1 MTMNIRDFHAV
12 LTRSH
17 GFNRSELYRSG
28 PSEAQFW
35 SGLNPP
41 TMGTNQACGP
51 GRAGYSTASR
61 GFTLIELMVVVG
73 ILSIVLAM
81 GIPSIARAMKKEGLR
96 KAESDLMEA
105 CSHARAQAILS
116 GLPMELAIRAE
127 GGQISVEP
135 LKNMDGQNTSTT
147 GDFQEVTPPRPPPRS
162 FGATLDDDIAIRV
175 LAVNFKDQMEFP
187 EVRVRFFPN
196 GTSDEFTIMFF
207 SSQGERKVSLDV
219 VTGLA
224 NSQVIR

>member
-1 MTMNIRDFHAV
+1 MTMNLRDFHAV
-12 LTRSH
+12 LTWSSD
-17 GFNRSELYRSG
+17 FSRSG
-28 PSEAQFW
+28 RYECGTPNSLPRTSE
-35 SGLNPP
+35 GLPHP
-41 TMGTNQACGP
+41 RQRRGAVRTPRTTHVP
-51 GRAGYSTASR
+51 

-81 GIPSIARAMKKEGLR
+81 GIPSIARALKKEGLR
-96 KAESDLMEA
+96 KGESDLMEA
-105 CSHARAQAILS
+105 CSHARAQSILS
-116 GLPMELAIRAE
+116 GLPMELAIRAQ

-135 LKNMDGQNTSTT
+135 LKNMDGHNSSTA
-147 GDFQEVTPPRPPPRS
+147 GEFSEVTPPRPPPKS
-162 FGATLDDDIAIRV
+162 FSATLDDDIAIRV

-207 SSQGERKVSLDV
+207 SAQGERKVSLDV

-224 NSQVIR
+224 NSQIIR